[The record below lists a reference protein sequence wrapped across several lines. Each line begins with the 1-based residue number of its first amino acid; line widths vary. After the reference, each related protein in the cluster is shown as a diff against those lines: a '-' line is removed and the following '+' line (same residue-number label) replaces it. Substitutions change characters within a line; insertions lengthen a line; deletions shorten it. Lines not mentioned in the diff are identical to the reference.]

1 MKKGIRK
8 PKLRLPTAKPRV
20 GIYYFMSLDVK
31 DKTISIDP
39 TNLALVRMVHI
50 SEFKD
55 SFSYVVVNIKQPWLE
70 CIFRQEIYHGTEP
83 TFYLATAGEVVKVK
97 SEAKEF
103 YKAEVDKVIGNF

>member
-1 MKKGIRK
+1 MIKKKTR
-8 PKLRLPTAKPRV
+8 LRLPTTKPKV
-20 GIYYFMSLDVK
+20 GKYYFMDLDVK

-39 TNLALVRMVHI
+39 INLALVRMVHI
-50 SEFKD
+50 SKFKD

-83 TFYLATAGEVVKVK
+83 TFYLATPSEVAKVK

-103 YKAEVDKVIGNF
+103 YKAEVDKVIDNF